1 MATEGLQIQKG
12 KDIVFFAIQGKA
24 YGMQRLENE
33 SDLDEIGR
41 KILSALVKEGRIG
54 FSELGRRVGLSA
66 PAVAERVRRMEDV
79 GLIMGWRA
87 VVDRARL
94 GGGITA
100 FMRVTCP
107 GEKYQAVRRLAQ
119 EMPEIIDC
127 HHVTGEDCFFIKM
140 AVGSVEHL
148 ERVVERFRDLG
159 RTVSSVALST
169 IVEGKP
175 PQV

>member
-1 MATEGLQIQKG
+1 
-12 KDIVFFAIQGKA
+12 
-24 YGMQRLENE
+24 MQRLENE

-79 GLIMGWRA
+79 GLIKGWRA